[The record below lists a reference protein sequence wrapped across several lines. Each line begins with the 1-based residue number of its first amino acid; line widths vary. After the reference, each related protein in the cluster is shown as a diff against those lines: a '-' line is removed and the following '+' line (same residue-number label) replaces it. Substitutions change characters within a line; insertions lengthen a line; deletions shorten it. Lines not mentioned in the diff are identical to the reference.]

1 MMITDFSEL
10 EHRDEKRFSGLR
22 QAINTL
28 WRHQIVWLGDHGSH
42 LAYQSLTDPRHKGL
56 LDKFFDIAGCDL
68 HINSVQQWVAIFPDC
83 DNAEGI
89 SWPKLPLH
97 TTIALLVLAVLHHEK
112 MEAGEFDERGVVCTT
127 FNECMERYEDIVDQN
142 GTAKLQ
148 SKRFEEALQDLAKRH
163 TIKLGD
169 YSSELEDYEILIRPV
184 LTHLTGQAALQKLQQ
199 YTDSRESAEERKQT
213 YDTEILPFRE
223 KETDAQEIS
232 Q

>member
-1 MMITDFSEL
+1 MITDFSEL
-10 EHRDEKRFSGLR
+10 EHRDEKRFAEVR

-56 LDKFFDIAGCDL
+56 LDKFFDIAGCHL
-68 HINSVQQWVAIFPDC
+68 QINSVQQWVAIFPDC

-112 MEAGEFDERGVVCTT
+112 MESGEFDERGVVCTT

-148 SKRFEEALQDLAKRH
+148 PKRFEDALQDLAKRYV
-163 TIKLGD
+163 IKLGD
-169 YSSELEDYEILIRPV
+169 YISELEDYEVLIRPV
-184 LTHLTGQAALQKLQQ
+184 LTHLTGQAALEKLQQ
-199 YTDSRESAEERKQT
+199 YANSRESAEEQKPT
-213 YDTEILPFRE
+213 YDPEVMSVGE
-223 KETDAQEIS
+223 GETDAQEIS

>member
-1 MMITDFSEL
+1 MITDFSEL
-10 EHRDEKRFSGLR
+10 EHRDEKRFAEVR

-56 LDKFFDIAGCDL
+56 LDKFFDIAGCHL
-68 HINSVQQWVAIFPDC
+68 QINSVQQWVAIFPDC
-83 DNAEGI
+83 DSAEGI

-148 SKRFEEALQDLAKRH
+148 AKRFEDALQDLAKRH
-163 TIKLGD
+163 VIKLGD
-169 YSSELEDYEILIRPV
+169 YISELEDYEVLIRPV
-184 LTHLTGQAALQKLQQ
+184 LTHLTGQAALEKLQQ
-199 YTDSRESAEERKQT
+199 YANSRESAEEQKPIC
-213 YDTEILPFRE
+213 DPEVMSVGE
-223 KETDAQEIS
+223 GETDAQEIS